1 MHANTGTSTVHIYI
15 YIYEGIYIIYLVYT
29 YVELC
34 HLQPKIIEIA
44 VSIAVDKKL

>member
-1 MHANTGTSTVHIYI
+1 MHANTGTITVHIYI
-15 YIYEGIYIIYLVYT
+15 YERIYIIYLVYT

>member
-1 MHANTGTSTVHIYI
+1 MHANTGTSTVHI

-44 VSIAVDKKL
+44 VNIAVDKKL

>member
-1 MHANTGTSTVHIYI
+1 MQIPVQVPFIIHIYI
-15 YIYEGIYIIYLVYT
+15 EGIYIINWVYT